1 MFQTQNLIES
11 TLTESIV
18 NPKPFF
24 PFLSLSLFEM
34 TVRVKLFATLQE
46 LAGIS
51 EIYIE
56 ADDVMSVLEQL
67 VLKFGNLKNEIFED
81 YDRRKVRPRVK
92 VMVNGYNIDHL
103 QGFETRLIDG
113 DRVAVFP
120 VLAGG

>member
-1 MFQTQNLIES
+1 
-11 TLTESIV
+11 
-18 NPKPFF
+18 
-24 PFLSLSLFEM
+24 M

-46 LAGIS
+46 IAGVN

-67 VLKFGNLKNEIFED
+67 VQKFSKLKGEIFED
-81 YDRRKVRPRVK
+81 YEARKVRPRVK

-103 QGFETRLIDG
+103 RGFDTRLVDG

>member
-1 MFQTQNLIES
+1 M
-11 TLTESIV
+11 
-18 NPKPFF
+18 
-24 PFLSLSLFEM
+24 
-34 TVRVKLFATLQE
+34 KLFATLQE